1 MPLESP
7 PPSQHHLPRTR
18 VPSQV
23 APQDRCLASLSPGAD
38 RGARRWH
45 RLRHRACDCRS
56 CRPGYWCTRLQGKE
70 DRGPQEWLHALCHW
84 RGSRE
89 MLNLC
94 GQLGSPQIRQ
104 QCPLLGSENGA
115 VLLFW
120 VSSLPE
126 PSIPEGNLTSPS
138 PSVPFF

>member
-1 MPLESP
+1 
-7 PPSQHHLPRTR
+7 
-18 VPSQV
+18 
-23 APQDRCLASLSPGAD
+23 
-38 RGARRWH
+38 
-45 RLRHRACDCRS
+45 
-56 CRPGYWCTRLQGKE
+56 
-70 DRGPQEWLHALCHW
+70 
-84 RGSRE
+84 

>member
-1 MPLESP
+1 
-7 PPSQHHLPRTR
+7 
-18 VPSQV
+18 
-23 APQDRCLASLSPGAD
+23 
-38 RGARRWH
+38 
-45 RLRHRACDCRS
+45 
-56 CRPGYWCTRLQGKE
+56 
-70 DRGPQEWLHALCHW
+70 
-84 RGSRE
+84 

-138 PSVPFF
+138 PSVPFFLRNLYLAVSGPGCQLQDLIASRGIFSCGAQTLQLWCEGSLVSAVHRSSCSRILVL